1 MSNPPPFEL
10 EELKISSQLPDLI
23 NHYISTRAQRLIKD
37 KESEAIKEHEEL
49 LKEAIVT
56 KFREQGLK
64 AMGAANGLV
73 KMSVLIEPKASDWLA
88 IYEHIKETGHFDL
101 LHRRIASLAVKER
114 WDAGQELPGVIRV
127 EVYKL
132 SVSGAK

>member
-1 MSNPPPFEL
+1 MTNSPPFEL
-10 EELKISSQLPDLI
+10 EELTISSHLPDLI

-56 KFREQGLK
+56 KFREQGMK
-64 AMGAANGLV
+64 ALGAANGVV

-88 IYEHIKETGHFDL
+88 IYERIKETGEFDL
-101 LHRRIASLAVKER
+101 LHRRLATLAVKER
-114 WDAGQELPGVIRV
+114 WDAGVELPGIIKV

-132 SVSGAK
+132 TVSGAK

>member
-1 MSNPPPFEL
+1 MSNPAPFEL
-10 EELKISSQLPDLI
+10 ETVKISSNLPDLI
-23 NHYISTRAQRLIKD
+23 DNYLSTRHQRLIKD

-64 AMGAANGLV
+64 ALGAANGIV
-73 KMSVLIEPKASDWLA
+73 RMSVLIEPKAVDWLA
-88 IYEHIKETGHFDL
+88 IYERIKETGEFDL
-101 LHRRIASLAVKER
+101 LHRRLASLAVKER
-114 WDAGQELPGVIRV
+114 WDTGVELPGIIKV

-132 SVSGAK
+132 TVSGAK